1 MTLSISV
8 PGDPASL
15 EDVRTLMRDFL
26 AWHRRRHVEDLR
38 LIDAYFDA
46 AAFEDEL
53 RMLPGDYCPPR
64 GQLLLARVDGV
75 PAGCVALRR
84 VDADDCEMKR
94 MFVREVFH
102 GQGVGRALAAAIVEQ
117 GRALGYGHMRL
128 DTSIRQAEARGLY
141 QSLGF
146 KEVDP
151 YEELP
156 LEMRQWLVFMKRSL
170 SDGVGR

>member
-1 MTLSISV
+1 
-8 PGDPASL
+8 
-15 EDVRTLMRDFL
+15 
-26 AWHRRRHVEDLR
+26 
-38 LIDAYFDA
+38 
-46 AAFEDEL
+46 
-53 RMLPGDYCPPR
+53 
-64 GQLLLARVDGV
+64 
-75 PAGCVALRR
+75 
-84 VDADDCEMKR
+84 MKR